1 MTIDKILSIPKSLWV
16 SLHFFSLKETLR
28 LPILV
33 RYNTK
38 IVSLKGSVVHSG
50 GGKNVYRLVIGFGD
64 VGTYDKKCQRSMIEI
79 DGTIVIPDGRT
90 TIGQGSR
97 LSVGKNAVL
106 SFGKNF
112 VNSAGMTIICTDSI
126 SFGDDVL
133 VSWETLIMDSD
144 WHSMRDTQT
153 GEILQWQEP
162 ISIGDNVWICCRS
175 TILKGSNVA
184 NGSVIAAGAVISGKY
199 DTENVILG
207 GVPAKII
214 KHNMTRNI
222 D

>member
-1 MTIDKILSIPKSLWV
+1 MSI
-16 SLHFFSLKETLR
+16 R
-28 LPILV
+28 
-33 RYNTK
+33 
-38 IVSLKGSVVHSG
+38 

>member
-1 MTIDKILSIPKSLWV
+1 
-16 SLHFFSLKETLR
+16 
-28 LPILV
+28 
-33 RYNTK
+33 
-38 IVSLKGSVVHSG
+38 
-50 GGKNVYRLVIGFGD
+50 
-64 VGTYDKKCQRSMIEI
+64 MIEI